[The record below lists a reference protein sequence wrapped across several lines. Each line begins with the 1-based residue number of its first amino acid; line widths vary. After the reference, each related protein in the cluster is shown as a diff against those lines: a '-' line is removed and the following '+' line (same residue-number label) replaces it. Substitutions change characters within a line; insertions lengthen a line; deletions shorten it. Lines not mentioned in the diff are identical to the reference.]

1 MALKMVYTAVE
12 MMMPPNRIRFRVAVS
27 H

>member
-1 MALKMVYTAVE
+1 MALKRVYTAVE
-12 MMMPPNRIRFRVAVS
+12 MMMPPKASVRVAVS